1 MGHIGKLSGHGIRHH
16 LVSGIVL
23 VPAAVNQYQLA
34 EAVYIGESVKVNK
47 HPVLVGRYVVAVAVH
62 EVKHHRSV
70 FIYGV
75 VIVPVAYHYLQ
86 FLPLI

>member
-1 MGHIGKLSGHGIRHH
+1 MGHIGKLPGHGVRHH
-16 LVSGIVL
+16 LVAGLVL

-75 VIVPVAYHYLQ
+75 IVVPIAYHKFQ
-86 FLPLI
+86 PLPLI